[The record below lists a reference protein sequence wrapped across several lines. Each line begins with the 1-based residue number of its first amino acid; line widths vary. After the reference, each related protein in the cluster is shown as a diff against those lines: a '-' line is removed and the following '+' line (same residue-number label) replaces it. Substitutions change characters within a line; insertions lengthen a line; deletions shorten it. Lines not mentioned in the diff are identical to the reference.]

1 MIMQSNSLQLPWD
14 QIALLLPAIEQTLW
28 DLQPVPV
35 NPGNLTAYEGTYAA
49 SVLGGLMQGN
59 VTVKADV
66 PNHQLFLSFSLGGN
80 VSSCARVHA
89 HGREN

>member
-49 SVLGGLMQGN
+49 SVLGGYDPTHHTPHTTTTTTLTSMIAHAASKHNNG
-59 VTVKADV
+59 A
-66 PNHQLFLSFSLGGN
+66 G
-80 VSSCARVHA
+80 SCRATSR
-89 HGREN
+89 